1 MQLWEWEQEQD
12 RRETETLRR
21 LHRLKKR
28 GYEIDWKIEEVE
40 EAFFLDHLGEGPD
53 ILFYPSG
60 MVVATRPNIAIN
72 PTDDEDSDR
81 ILNSSKHDIELFDR
95 WLLSV
100 PSPTWWQRGAPD
112 REKYIW
118 QPTFVL
124 LFFLATYG
132 FGALVGYLVDWR

>member
-72 PTDDEDSDR
+72 PTDDEDSDC
-81 ILNSSKHDIELFDR
+81 
-95 WLLSV
+95 LLYTS
-100 PSPTWWQRGAPD
+100 PSPRD
-112 REKYIW
+112 
-118 QPTFVL
+118 
-124 LFFLATYG
+124 
-132 FGALVGYLVDWR
+132 